1 MLKAT
6 LKGVLAHKIRLLLT
20 ALAVVLGVGFVAG
33 TYVLTD
39 TLNATF
45 DNLFDEV
52 TQGVDVSVRAES
64 GFGDETSLVTGRDT
78 VPEDLVAVVTAVDGV
93 KAADGSLAGYAQYVD
108 KDGKAVTTGGAPTL
122 GVNWTDVPELNPL
135 RLRDGRAPSGPS
147 EVLMDA
153 GTAKKYDFGVGDK
166 VRLLF
171 QGPPGDFTIVG
182 VAGFGAADNLA
193 GATLAVFD
201 TPTTQRVLDK
211 VGRFDTIDAVGDGTL
226 PPLDLRNRVQAALPD
241 GFEALTGSQVADEQ
255 SSQIKDALGFFS
267 TFLLVFAGISLFV
280 GAFMI
285 LNTFSILVAQRTR
298 ELALLRALGA
308 SRAQVLTSVVG
319 EAAIVGLVASAA
331 GVGLGILV
339 AMGLKA
345 LLGAFGV
352 DLPGGGLVVKPR
364 TVIISMVVGE
374 LVTLV
379 AAVGPAR
386 RASKLPPMAALGGAG
401 TEGGGSLRRR
411 TLAGALVLAAGVA
424 ALAGGLVGDGG
435 ISLVGL
441 GAGLTFIGVALLMP
455 LFAGPMARV
464 LGRPLPWIFF
474 VRGISAKLS
483 RENALRNPRRTA
495 STAAALTIG
504 LGLVGCVAV
513 LAASIVES
521 GAAIIDKALAADYI
535 VSTEQFTPTISTAVS
550 ERLSEQPELG
560 AVTGLKT
567 GEFKVEGSTTSLYA
581 GDPATLPQ
589 LLNVEMVTGDLA
601 GLGPGEA
608 IVEEKEAEDRG
619 VAVGDILPVTF
630 ARTGDKEL
638 RVAGTYER
646 NQLLGTYTV
655 STETYLANFSEQ
667 LDFVVLTKA
676 APGVSPAAARAAVDR
691 VADDFPNVEVRDQV
705 EFKAE
710 QKRQINQALGLVSA
724 LLGLAVVIAFLGIVN
739 TLALSV
745 FERTRELGLLRAVG
759 MARRQVRSMIRG
771 ESVIISVMGAIIG
784 LAVGVLFGWALVAD
798 FSGEGLSE
806 LVIPVGQLIT
816 YVVVAGILGVI
827 AALLPARRAARLDI
841 LQAISHE

>member
-39 TLNATF
+39 TLNSTF
-45 DNLFDEV
+45 DNLFEEV
-52 TQGVDVSVRAES
+52 TAGVDVSVRAES
-64 GFGDETSLVTGRDT
+64 GFGDEASLTSARDT
-78 VPEDLVAVVTAVDGV
+78 VPAGLLETVARVEGV
-93 KAADGSLAGYAQYVD
+93 RAADGALAGHTQYVD
-108 KDGKAVTTGGAPTL
+108 KQGEAVVTGGAPTL

-135 RLRDGRAPSGPS
+135 RLRDGRPPRGPG

-153 GTAKKYDFGVGDK
+153 GTAKKHDFAVGDE
-166 VRLLF
+166 VRILF
-171 QGPPGDFTIVG
+171 KGPPADFTIVG
-182 VAGFGAADNLA
+182 VAGFGEADNLA

-201 TPTTQRVLDK
+201 TETTQRVLDK
-211 VGRFDTIDAVGDGTL
+211 VGRYDTVDAVGDDTVSPLELRTRIQNAVPGYEAVTGT
-226 PPLDLRNRVQAALPD
+226 
-241 GFEALTGSQVADEQ
+241 QVADEQ
-255 SSQIKDALGFFS
+255 AEEVKDALAFFG

-308 SRAQVLTSVVG
+308 SRGQVLASVVG

-339 AMGLKA
+339 AVGLKA
-345 LLGAFGV
+345 LLAAFGV

-364 TVIISMVVGE
+364 TIVVSMVVGE

-401 TEGGGSLRRR
+401 TEAGGSLRRR
-411 TLAGALVLAAGVA
+411 TIAGVLVVAAGMA
-424 ALAGGLVGDGG
+424 ALGAGLFADGG
-435 ISLVGL
+435 IELVGL

-455 LFAGPMARV
+455 LFAQPMAAV
-464 LGRPLPWIFF
+464 LGRPLPRLSG
-474 VRGISAKLS
+474 VTGISAKLA
-483 RENALRNPRRTA
+483 RQNALRNPRRTA

-513 LAASIVES
+513 LAASVVES
-521 GAAIIDKALAADYI
+521 GAAIVDRALAADYI
-535 VSTEQFTPTISTAVS
+535 LSTDQFTPTISTGVAG
-550 ERLSEQPELG
+550 RLSQQPELG
-560 AVTGLKT
+560 AVTGLKA
-567 GEFKVEGSTTSLYA
+567 GELKVDGSTEQLNA
-581 GDPATLPQ
+581 GDADDLAQ
-589 LLNVEMVTGDLA
+589 LLNIEMVTGDIA
-601 GLGPGEA
+601 ALGRGE
-608 IVEEKEAEDRG
+608 VLVVDTEAEDRN
-619 VAVGDILPVTF
+619 VAVGDVLPVTF
-630 ARTGDKEL
+630 ARTGDREL
-638 RVAGTYER
+638 RVGGTYER
-646 NQLLGTYTV
+646 NQLLGSYTV
-655 STETYLANFSEQ
+655 STETYLENFSEQ
-667 LDFVVLTKA
+667 LDFVVMAKA
-676 APGVSPAAARAAVDR
+676 APEVSAAAARAAVDR
-691 VADDFPNVEVRDQV
+691 VAEGFPNVEVRDQV

-724 LLGLAVVIAFLGIVN
+724 LLGLAIIIAFLGIVN

-759 MARRQVRSMIRG
+759 MARRQVRGMVRG
-771 ESVIISVMGAIIG
+771 ESVIISVMGAVIG
-784 LAVGVLFGWALVAD
+784 LAVGVLFGWALVTD
-798 FSGEGLSE
+798 FSSSGISD
-806 LVIPVGQLIT
+806 LVIPVGQLVT
-816 YVVVAGILGVI
+816 YVVVAGILGVL
-827 AALLPARRAARLDI
+827 AAVFPARRAARLDV
-841 LQAISHE
+841 LKAISHE